1 MIPLHHVLLL
11 SGILFAA
18 RLKSAMPTA
27 GTLFEL
33 DAVAASYI
41 GGVSAAGGVGKVTG
55 ALLGTI
61 VYMCLM
67 NGLNLLNTD
76 IALQYVI
83 RGGVLAAAVIFDV
96 TTRQA
101 RR

>member
-1 MIPLHHVLLL
+1 
-11 SGILFAA
+11 AA
-18 RLKSAMPTA
+18 
-27 GTLFEL
+27 
-33 DAVAASYI
+33 YI
-41 GGVSAAGGVGKVTG
+41 GGVSAAGGVGSITG
-55 ALLGTI
+55 SLLGTI

-76 IALQYVI
+76 IALQYVV